1 MSEDKR
7 KKIYEGKAK
16 ILYKG
21 PQLNTIIQYFKDD
34 ATAFNNKKFAVINGK
49 GVLNNRISAFLME
62 KIKDIG
68 IPTHFIKRLN
78 MREQLVHSVD
88 IIPIEVVIRNVAAG
102 SICKRFGLKEG
113 QSLPRAIVEYYY
125 KSDELNDP
133 LVSDEHITAFEWA
146 NSNEIED
153 IFNMS
158 LRINDFLLGVFS
170 SIGIKVID
178 FKLEFGRFYKDENVE
193 IILADELSPD
203 NFRLWDN
210 KTNKKLDKDRFR
222 EDLGNLKEAY
232 QEVAER
238 LGVLEN

>member
-21 PQLNTIIQYFKDD
+21 PQPNTIIQYFKDD

-62 KIKDIG
+62 KIKEIG

-113 QSLPRAIVEYYY
+113 ESLPRAIVEYYY

-146 NSNEIED
+146 NSNELED
-153 IFNMS
+153 IFNMA

-178 FKLEFGRFYKDENVE
+178 FKLEFGRFYKEENVE

-222 EDLGNLKEAY
+222 KDLGDLEQAY

>member
-1 MSEDKR
+1 
-7 KKIYEGKAK
+7 
-16 ILYKG
+16 
-21 PQLNTIIQYFKDD
+21 
-34 ATAFNNKKFAVINGK
+34 
-49 GVLNNRISAFLME
+49 
-62 KIKDIG
+62 
-68 IPTHFIKRLN
+68 

-113 QSLPRAIVEYYY
+113 EALPRAIVEYYY

-146 NSNEIED
+146 NSNELED

-178 FKLEFGRFYKDENVE
+178 FKLEFGRFYKDDNLE

-222 EDLGNLKEAY
+222 EDLGNLEEAY